1 MSTYSSNLKIE
12 LVGTGEQ
19 SGTWGAT
26 TNNNFA
32 NVFEQAIVGRGNPN
46 YASDADLTLTYI
58 DSVASQTARN
68 LYLNVTSSVGGGL
81 TATRNLVVP
90 TINKTYVVE
99 NNTTGGQSIVVKTSA
114 GTGVTVPNGRKAA
127 LYVDGTNVVIASDFV
142 DINGGTIDGTAI
154 GGFTPSTGAF
164 TTVAATTGNITTI
177 NTTTINTTTLD
188 LTNLEVTNIKAKDG
202 TASATIADSTGVMT
216 IASSVLTTTDING
229 GTIDNV
235 TLGGTLAGNPSFSGN
250 VVFSGTGQVKLPAG
264 TTAQRSGSPAN
275 GMIRYNNDEDSFEGY
290 IDGAWGG
297 ISGAQA
303 NGVIYENNLNITT
316 NYTLTT
322 GKNGFSVGPIQID
335 SGVTVTIP
343 SNQRWVIL

>member
-12 LVGTGEQ
+12 LIGTGEQ

-81 TATRNLVVP
+81 TTTRNLVVP

-114 GTGVTVPNGRKAA
+114 GTGVTVPNGKRVA
-127 LYVDGTNVVIASDFV
+127 LYVDGTNVVAAFNHLSTALSLGDTLSV
-142 DINGGTIDGTAI
+142 AGT
-154 GGFTPSTGAF
+154 SSL
-164 TTVAATTGNITTI
+164 AATTVSS
-177 NTTTINTTTLD
+177 TLG
-188 LTNLEVTNIKAKDG
+188 VTGD
-202 TASATIADSTGVMT
+202 TALSTLSATG
-216 IASSVLTTTDING
+216 
-229 GTIDNV
+229 NV
-235 TLGGTLAGNPSFSGN
+235 T
-250 VVFSGTGQVKLPAG
+250 FSGTGATKLQAG
-264 TTAQRSGSPAN
+264 TTVQRPGTPAD
-275 GMIRYNNDEDSFEGY
+275 GMIRYNNDENSFEGY

-303 NGVIYENNLNITT
+303 NGVIYENNLVISD

-322 GKNGFSVGPIQID
+322 GKNGMSVGPIQID

-343 SNQRWVIL
+343 SGQRWVIL

>member
-12 LVGTGEQ
+12 LIGTGEQ

-26 TNNNFA
+26 TNNNFS

-46 YASDADLTLTYI
+46 YASDADLTLTYT

-68 LYLNVTSSVGGGL
+68 LYLNVTSTVGGGL

-114 GTGVTVPNGRKAA
+114 GTGVTVPNGKRVA
-127 LYVDGTNVVIASDFV
+127 LYVDGTNVVAAFNHISTALSLGDTLSVAGAS
-142 DINGGTIDGTAI
+142 
-154 GGFTPSTGAF
+154 SL
-164 TTVAATTGNITTI
+164 AATTVSSTLGVTGNTSLS
-177 NTTTINTTTLD
+177 TL
-188 LTNLEVTNIKAKDG
+188 
-202 TASATIADSTGVMT
+202 SAT
-216 IASSVLTTTDING
+216 
-229 GTIDNV
+229 
-235 TLGGTLAGNPSFSGN
+235 GNAT
-250 VVFSGTGQVKLPAG
+250 FSGTGATKLQAG
-264 TTAQRSGSPAN
+264 TTAQRPGTPAD
-275 GMIRYNNDEDSFEGY
+275 GMIRYNNDENSFEGY

-303 NGVIYENNLNITT
+303 NGVIYENNLTISAD
-316 NYTLTT
+316 YTLTT
-322 GKNGFSVGPIQID
+322 GKNGMSVGPITVD

-343 SNQRWVIL
+343 SGQRWVIL